1 VLDCDGVHELIT
13 EAPAAN
19 SLAVTVHGLEAHA
32 GVCPERG
39 VSAIAVAAEAIAAM
53 RLGRLDDETTAN
65 LGLIEGGLATNIVP
79 NRVTVRGETRSRSIE
94 KLEAQTRHMRECF
107 EAAAARHRVRLGDGE
122 HGARVEVRVKRSYER
137 LAVSATARIV
147 RLLARAAGEVGRPL
161 RTRASGG
168 GSDANVLTGRGLEV
182 ANLGC
187 GMREIHTVHEWIDVG
202 DMVATA
208 ALLVTMLRLN
218 AARALP

>member
-1 VLDCDGVHELIT
+1 VI
-13 EAPAAN
+13 
-19 SLAVTVHGLEAHA
+19 
-32 GVCPERG
+32 
-39 VSAIAVAAEAIAAM
+39 
-53 RLGRLDDETTAN
+53 
-65 LGLIEGGLATNIVP
+65 
-79 NRVTVRGETRSRSIE
+79 
-94 KLEAQTRHMRECF
+94 
-107 EAAAARHRVRLGDGE
+107 
-122 HGARVEVRVKRSYER
+122 
-137 LAVSATARIV
+137 
-147 RLLARAAGEVGRPL
+147 LLTRAADEIGRPL

-218 AARALP
+218 ASR